1 MQTKP
6 IVLRRTAA
14 VAAAAIA
21 YLVLRHAF
29 ATWSGLDRPLDTDES
44 EFLHAAWLMRH
55 GLRLYRDFAE
65 DHAPFLFAILKWM
78 VPAHGTATFPRL
90 DLVTYVARARI
101 LASAFGIVALSA
113 AALLAYRAVGN
124 LIAPLITIAV
134 VLASPWIWLRG
145 MVQVRNDP
153 PALCLFWLGALLL
166 LGGWQSEKA
175 RFLCAGIGI
184 GLVAIAALWNP
195 KWPLES
201 LVLGIVYLL
210 VVRDAFRSKRVTL
223 TLLPPIALIAAALL
237 WIRAYASFSD
247 YFFFTFTFNR
257 LLNVWTAANP
267 YLTKLTDA
275 AFQHG
280 RAYMFCP
287 PAFKGVWP
295 IAAVM
300 VTIAFL
306 AIPRLRLGT
315 TCHPEAAE
323 GAEPKAKTPED
334 AEGSQNSQFQPKP
347 RNVNRVPTGAAN
359 LEILRRPPPFRR
371 FATPSSGSLRMT
383 DVNTLAALLALAAAA
398 TLEIRFLYAYPNVWT
413 QYYVMWGFIA
423 ACLYGTAAAALIRLL
438 PRDSMRLA
446 ATIVI
451 ATLSI
456 AAVEQAMPLRPSVT
470 GWPMLSYIQRNLRDG
485 ETVWLARHPI
495 GVPDAGYYWYAAAEL
510 VPFAIDYAAAHP
522 HQTPLPPMTE
532 HDLPVCRAAQGL
544 QPDLRF
550 VSGGYFL
557 EQLPQARACLDR
569 MIAAG
574 RAARTPAPDVWDLHP

>member
-166 LGGWQSEKA
+166 LGGWRSEKA

-210 VVRDAFRSKRVTL
+210 AVRDAFRSKRVTL
-223 TLLPPIALIAAALL
+223 TILPPIALIAAALL

-300 VTIAFL
+300 VTIAVLVTRAARAPLPASFSKERE
-306 AIPRLRLGT
+306 PRSAG
-315 TCHPEAAE
+315 
-323 GAEPKAKTPED
+323 
-334 AEGSQNSQFQPKP
+334 EGS
-347 RNVNRVPTGAAN
+347 
-359 LEILRRPPPFRR
+359 
-371 FATPSSGSLRMT
+371 FAR
-383 DVNTLAALLALAAAA
+383 TLPHVALLALAAAA

-438 PRDSMRLA
+438 PRDSMRFV

-451 ATLSI
+451 AMLSI
-456 AAVEQAMPLRPSVT
+456 AAVEEAMPLRPAVT

-532 HDLPVCRAAQGL
+532 HDLPVCRAEQGL

-574 RAARTPAPDVWDLHP
+574 RAVRTPAPDVWDLHP

>member
-6 IVLRRTAA
+6 IVLRWTAA

-29 ATWSGLDRPLDTDES
+29 ATWSGIERPLDTDES
-44 EFLHAAWLMRH
+44 EFLHAAWLMRQ

-78 VPAHGTATFPRL
+78 VPAHGTAAFPRL
-90 DLVTYVARARI
+90 DLVAYVTRARI
-101 LASAFGIVALSA
+101 LASTFGILGLGA

-134 VLASPWIWLRG
+134 VLASPWIWMRG

-153 PALCLFWLGALLL
+153 PALFFFWLGALLL
-166 LGGWQSEKA
+166 LGGWRSERA

-201 LVLGIVYLL
+201 LVLGIVYL
-210 VVRDAFRSKRVTL
+210 VIARDAFRRKMLTL
-223 TLLPPIALIAAALL
+223 VLLPPIACVAAMLL
-237 WIRAYASFSD
+237 WIRAYSSFGD

-257 LLNVWTAANP
+257 LLNDWTAANP

-287 PAFKGVWP
+287 PAFKGIWP

-300 VTIAFL
+300 VTIAL
-306 AIPRLRLGT
+306 LVLRRPVSGRGT
-315 TCHPEAAE
+315 ICHPEPPEPRRREAQTGE
-323 GAEPKAKTPED
+323 GRSKDP
-334 AEGSQNSQFQPKP
+334 QP
-347 RNVNRVPTGAAN
+347 VNPLFTQQASGGPSTV
-359 LEILRRPPPFRR
+359 LRR
-371 FATPSSGSLRMT
+371 LRMT
-383 DVNTLAALLALAAAA
+383 EVNTHVALLALAAAA

-413 QYYVMWGFIA
+413 QYYVMWSFIA

-438 PRDSMRLA
+438 PRESMRFA

-451 ATLSI
+451 ALLSI
-456 AAVEQAMPLRPSVT
+456 VAVEQAMPLRTGVT

-485 ETVWLARHPI
+485 ETVWVARHPV
-495 GVPDAGYYWYAAAEL
+495 GAPDATYYWYAAAEL

-522 HQTPLPPMTE
+522 GRTLLPPMTE
-532 HDLPVCRAAQGL
+532 RDLPICRAERGL

-557 EQLPQARACLDR
+557 ANLPQSRACLDR

-574 RAARTPAPDVWDLHP
+574 RAVRTPAPDVWDLHP